1 MELILDK
8 KNILEYQKNRDPYLM
23 IDCASKVI
31 PGKIAEGYKQ
41 LSDKEWFF
49 DVHWLGDPN
58 MPGMLQIEALVQM
71 ASLSILTLPNNK
83 GKIMYLISADKLIFK
98 KKIDI
103 FSKFEI
109 KTEVV
114 SWKRGIGK
122 FKGVGLVNSELCCNA
137 EFSLILPD
145 EIKQFNIKKISL

>member
-23 IDCASKVI
+23 IDYATRVI

-41 LSDKEWFF
+41 LSDNEWFF
-49 DVHWLGDPN
+49 DVHWPGDPN

-98 KKIDI
+98 KKII
-103 FSKFEI
+103 PFSKFEI
-109 KTEVV
+109 ETEVI

-122 FKGVGLVNSELCCNA
+122 FKGVGLINSELCCNA

-145 EIKQFNIKKISL
+145 EIKQFNIK